1 MPISAPEPA
10 AASAAVEALARRAQE
25 ADGIAPFSDEARL
38 AARSGRRAVLVARAE
53 AAADAILGATIVGE
67 GELELCVDPAERD
80 RGIGTALVTQALAR
94 AEAEAEAVAEAAAG
108 QRAASGSEPGELRAW
123 AHGAHPAAAA
133 LAARF
138 GFEPVRTLLVMGARL
153 ADLAQ
158 PAEQSAPTVASRIR
172 AFRPAADDEA
182 WVRANAEIFAAH
194 PEQGRITVEDL
205 HARMAEP
212 WFDPEDFLVV
222 DAPAAEP
229 TAAGAAGELEAFAWL
244 KVTGEGAQRDGE
256 VYAIGV
262 RSRSAG
268 TGLARALMAAALR
281 RFRDRGCVSTSL
293 YVDEENGRAVN
304 LYGRLGYTVER
315 TSIQY
320 LRP

>member
-10 AASAAVEALARRAQE
+10 AASAAVEALAARAHE

-80 RGIGTALVTQALAR
+80 RGIGTALVTRALAR
-94 AEAEAEAVAEAAAG
+94 AEAEAATEAG
-108 QRAASGSEPGELRAW
+108 RRSGPGSDPGELRAW

-153 ADLAQ
+153 ADLAPPSPEQ
-158 PAEQSAPTVASRIR
+158 TAPAVASRIR
-172 AFRPAADDEA
+172 AFRPGADDEA

-212 WFDPEDFLVV
+212 WFDPQDFLVV

-229 TAAGAAGELEAFAWL
+229 TVAAAAGELEAFAWL
-244 KVTGEGAQRDGE
+244 KVTGEDARRDGE